1 MLYITIVDPL
11 YFIARS
17 QSYKIKLFQKDKI
30 EFHSLFVTMR
40 TITKQTS
47 LKSCL
52 LEEFMMNLVFFG
64 RKIFYSID
72 KEGQIWF
79 QRDRLNLESMSTSY
93 SSINFIREY
102 KNVPNLIKF
111 QIQ

>member
-30 EFHSLFVTMR
+30 EFHSLLIVTMR

-52 LEEFMMNLVFFG
+52 LEELMMNLYFFG

-72 KEGQIWF
+72 KEGQI
-79 QRDRLNLESMSTSY
+79 
-93 SSINFIREY
+93 
-102 KNVPNLIKF
+102 
-111 QIQ
+111 

>member
-1 MLYITIVDPL
+1 MSKKSFNTSSSESSRKIEIFAIFLSKIIFVILDLLCYILQLIVDPL
-11 YFIARS
+11 YFIARI

-72 KEGQIWF
+72 KEGQI
-79 QRDRLNLESMSTSY
+79 
-93 SSINFIREY
+93 
-102 KNVPNLIKF
+102 
-111 QIQ
+111 